1 MSFTN
6 PVLQATTGC
15 NELITSVV
23 VADALH
29 TSDCR
34 LAEEKKKM
42 SRKKRLTLRKE
53 GHLRARSNSTSKK
66 KTFELT

>member
-34 LAEEKKKM
+34 LAEEKKNVKEKETYVKERGTFK
-42 SRKKRLTLRKE
+42 STLK
-53 GHLRARSNSTSKK
+53 
-66 KTFELT
+66 